1 VHRPASR
8 KRWRP
13 VNVEVALVAIEQRQ
27 GIAGAIEFQ
36 KFEFVGCRGE
46 VAARRGVVD
55 ISPLSLAWLRL
66 QVRGALDTLR
76 LSQTLNLPVQF
87 QLVDGLILH
96 GRFQRRNL
104 VL

>member
-1 VHRPASR
+1 
-8 KRWRP
+8 

-55 ISPLSLAWLRL
+55 ISPFSLAWLRL
-66 QVRGALDTLR
+66 QVRGALDTAPQPDVEPPRPIPVGRR
-76 LSQTLNLPVQF
+76 LDPARQVPAPQPGSVVAARVPGGV
-87 QLVDGLILH
+87 GW
-96 GRFQRRNL
+96 R
-104 VL
+104 